1 MWLYK
6 QGIKITLIVGLE
18 SKYRMIQTAADGG
31 FAMTR
36 KISYAAIAWLLF
48 ASLYVMPAHSNG
60 SPQWVTGEVVSIVQN
75 NDSALLSLKLSDGEL
90 FSVNATPSLL
100 EGIQIGD
107 VVTVQV
113 IEGRAGI
120 INIAESQVPATPR
133 PEKKDSGV
141 QWVPGE
147 LVFIQEGTYDSL
159 ISVKMSDNTVFNIS
173 TPNDLLKGI
182 KVGDHVIVKVFR
194 GWAQSISKK

>member
-1 MWLYK
+1 
-6 QGIKITLIVGLE
+6 
-18 SKYRMIQTAADGG
+18 
-31 FAMTR
+31 MTR
-36 KISYAAIAWLLF
+36 RIFYAAVAWLLL
-48 ASLYVMPAHSNG
+48 ASLHAMPAHSNG
-60 SPQWVTGEVVSIVQN
+60 SPQWVTGEVVSIVE
-75 NDSALLSLKLSDGEL
+75 NDNSALLSLKLANGEL
-90 FSVNATPSLL
+90 FSVNAAPSLL

-120 INIAESQVPATPR
+120 INIAEGRVPATPR
-133 PEKKDSGV
+133 PEKKDSVV

-159 ISVKMSDNTVFNIS
+159 ISVKMPDNTIFNIS

-182 KVGDHVIVKVFR
+182 KVGDNVLVKVFR
-194 GWAQSISKK
+194 GWAQSVTKK